1 MKANTVY
8 DVFLALPDQEKE
20 LLVVL
25 VNDYKFKTKVVLNKA
40 KKKLNYT
47 KNDAIDFL
55 LKTIFTSKK

>member
-1 MKANTVY
+1 VKANTVY

-25 VNDYKFKTKVVLNKA
+25 VNDYKFKTKAVLNKT